1 MTDSSPNHKTVVR
14 GNDERPGKPRVR
26 KRGQPAV
33 YYEIAGSGAIGAA
46 DRRAPD
52 CPGNWVANVTS

>member
-14 GNDERPGKPRVR
+14 GNDGPPGKPRVR

-33 YYEIAGSGAIGAA
+33 YYEIAGSGTIEAA
-46 DRRAPD
+46 DRRVPD
-52 CPGNWVANVTS
+52 CSGKWVANVRS